1 MACTN
6 EIMYFYNFFNSFQCF
21 IGQTV
26 DLIKLCSK
34 LCRCSET
41 IQEVI
46 NKLVMVSSKEKIKME
61 RSSLESNSSDSSVIS
76 DIQIQQLEHAARDV
90 HISASSLIQQTE
102 KILPNSKVL
111 STPRRKRLL
120 PASPEKGFCSP
131 LNNKLKQTSIVANS

>member
-1 MACTN
+1 M
-6 EIMYFYNFFNSFQCF
+6 
-21 IGQTV
+21 
-26 DLIKLCSK
+26 
-34 LCRCSET
+34 CRCSET

-46 NKLVMVSSKEKIKME
+46 NKLVIVSSKEKIKME

-76 DIQIQQLEHAARDV
+76 DIQVQQLEHAARDV